1 MLDKCKKIFFTDF
14 FCILLLTGCDNLN
27 LFKADVSNVKENEI
41 CYVKQSIN
49 YEDSNEIIY
58 NPDMGFYSAVD
69 LQVLYDGV
77 DNLTSKCKEI
87 KKTASKYSGSYSSG
101 AKFDLLHLKF
111 DLSAFSDNAIRAIDD
126 NGKTTKGNTGDLTQ
140 EALDGIE
147 QILKVVEDA
156 GKTSIVRFCYDYKY
170 QGQKKYADENNK
182 VIIDN
187 LVKATGNQK
196 KDSNGYRL
204 YTNSKGDTVY
214 ADVEPNP
221 EDFQTIINHINVIA
235 PLLIKHMNSITAIEC
250 GMIGPYGEMH
260 STTLAKNK
268 GSAEYGY
275 IIEVM
280 DAFLKAL
287 GNTKIPFLV
296 RQPAFLKA
304 YISSNENNDK
314 FGLYNDGYL
323 GSGSDL
329 GTFKED
335 RKTEIEYLMPF
346 TEKTPYG
353 GELCYDD
360 GSNEGLWRARFLND
374 TVDEMYKVHLSFL
387 NIGWNHHVL
396 KWADSIDS
404 YYNED
409 GVEINDKN
417 LVDIGDGN
425 EERFFQY
432 LIKHMGYRYVLIDS
446 KIGMDNEKKH
456 LGFKLTFKNNG
467 FANIPY
473 HREKIMTVIF
483 VKDDEKVSEQIVS
496 NQIFDGKEKEFYVSI
511 SNLPQGEYQV
521 FLKISDSNEDK
532 SYPIELANTGIWDNT
547 WNANEIGSII
557 K

>member
-1 MLDKCKKIFFTDF
+1 
-14 FCILLLTGCDNLN
+14 
-27 LFKADVSNVKENEI
+27 
-41 CYVKQSIN
+41 
-49 YEDSNEIIY
+49 
-58 NPDMGFYSAVD
+58 
-69 LQVLYDGV
+69 
-77 DNLTSKCKEI
+77 
-87 KKTASKYSGSYSSG
+87 
-101 AKFDLLHLKF
+101 
-111 DLSAFSDNAIRAIDD
+111 
-126 NGKTTKGNTGDLTQ
+126 
-140 EALDGIE
+140 
-147 QILKVVEDA
+147 
-156 GKTSIVRFCYDYKY
+156 
-170 QGQKKYADENNK
+170 
-182 VIIDN
+182 
-187 LVKATGNQK
+187 
-196 KDSNGYRL
+196 
-204 YTNSKGDTVY
+204 
-214 ADVEPNP
+214 
-221 EDFQTIINHINVIA
+221 
-235 PLLIKHMNSITAIEC
+235 MNSITAIEC

-268 GSAEYGY
+268 GSSEYGY

-314 FGLYNDGYL
+314 FSLYN
-323 GSGSDL
+323 
-329 GTFKED
+329 
-335 RKTEIEYLMPF
+335 
-346 TEKTPYG
+346 
-353 GELCYDD
+353 D

-409 GVEINDKN
+409 RVEINDKN

-425 EERFFQY
+425 EERLFQY

-496 NQIFDGKEKEFYVSI
+496 NQIFDGKEMLMK
-511 SNLPQGEYQV
+511 
-521 FLKISDSNEDK
+521 
-532 SYPIELANTGIWDNT
+532 
-547 WNANEIGSII
+547 
-557 K
+557 